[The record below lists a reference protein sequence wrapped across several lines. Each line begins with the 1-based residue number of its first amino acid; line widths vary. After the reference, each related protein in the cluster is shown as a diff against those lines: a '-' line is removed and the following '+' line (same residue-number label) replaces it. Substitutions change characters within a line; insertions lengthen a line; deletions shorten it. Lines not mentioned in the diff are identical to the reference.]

1 MRYTWTTATR
11 PTVPYE
17 GQSGY
22 NSTDGV
28 VEWYD
33 GTRWVQAD
41 TVVRIQVKNTS
52 GVTLAKGAPV
62 YATGSVGASGEV
74 EVALA
79 NASSSA
85 TMPAIGLLEEELV
98 ANAEGEAIVIGTL
111 FEVDTSAYAINGSV
125 YVAVGGGLTPTRP
138 TGATELVQNIG
149 RVTRVHATTGIIV
162 VMGPARTNDTPN
174 AISARTVALNGT
186 TSGTVT
192 IQPAAAAGTW
202 SLTLPTTDGNSGE
215 FLQTDGSG
223 VTTWAAATAG
233 AGGSDT
239 QVQFNSSG
247 VLAGDA
253 GLTYNAATN
262 TLTTD
267 VAQLGAAGATTGELK
282 MSGATS
288 GTVTIKPANAAGTY
302 TLTLPTDDGNAN
314 QVLRTD
320 GSGVLSWNGA
330 PPGGS
335 SGQVQYNASG
345 TLSGDAG
352 LTYDA
357 ANDTLSTKKLT
368 LGTAGSALGEVTL
381 SGSTSGT
388 VTIKPAAAA
397 GTYSLTL
404 PTTDGNASEFLQTDG
419 SGVLT
424 WATPTAA
431 AGGSTTQVQ
440 YNSAGALAGD
450 AGLTYDAANDTLS
463 TKIVQ
468 LGTAGSALG
477 QLKLSGNTSGTVT
490 VQTAAAA
497 GTYTLTLPTTDGNSN
512 EVLRT
517 DGSGVLSWVSR
528 DLWTYAK
535 LTSDF
540 STTSGSQTNVTGLS
554 FTPAANTEYEIEVK
568 LLLES
573 SVNGNAVRPG
583 NTWPTGYSGGAGMF
597 QITLGGFTTNISTG
611 FDAASNT
618 AGTALANTGTA
629 WGAAAANLP
638 YITVGA
644 WILRMGASPS
654 GNFQITVASET
665 GGTTVRVKTG
675 SFLKYRTI

>member
-28 VEWYD
+28 IEWYD

-41 TVVRIQVKNTS
+41 LVVRIHVKNTS
-52 GVTLAKGAPV
+52 GGTLTKGTPV
-62 YATGSVGASGEV
+62 YATGSVGASGEI
-74 EVALA
+74 EVDACRA
-79 NASSSA
+79 DTAA
-85 TMPAIGLLEEELV
+85 KMPALGLLEEDLNN
-98 ANAEGEAIVIGTL
+98 NAEGEAITTGTL
-111 FEVDTSAYAINGSV
+111 FMMDTSAYTINGVV
-125 YVAVGGGLTPTRP
+125 YVAPTGGLTPTRP
-138 TGATELVQNIG
+138 TAATELIQNVG
-149 RVTRVHATTGIIV
+149 RVMRVHATTGTIL
-162 VMGPARTNDTPN
+162 VMSPGRTNDVPN
-174 AISARTVALNGT
+174 AISTRTVALNGT

-192 IQPAAAAGTW
+192 IQPAAVAGTW

-215 FLQTDGSG
+215 FLQTNGSG

-233 AGGSDT
+233 AAGSDT
-239 QVQFNSSG
+239 EVQYNSG
-247 VLAGDA
+247 GALAGDA

-262 TLTTD
+262 TLKMD
-267 VAQLGAAGATTGELK
+267 AAQLGTAGSTTGELK

-288 GTVTIKPANAAGTY
+288 GTVTIKPSLAAGTY
-302 TLTLPTDDGNAN
+302 TLTLPTDDGAAN

-381 SGSTSGT
+381 SGNTSGT

-440 YNSAGALAGD
+440 YNNAGALAGD

-477 QLKLSGNTSGTVT
+477 QLKMSGNTSGTVT
-490 VQTAAAA
+490 LQTAAAA
-497 GTYTLTLPTTDGNSN
+497 GTYTLTLPTDDGTANQ
-512 EVLRT
+512 VLQT
-517 DGSGVLSWVSR
+517 DGSGVLSWVTK

-540 STTSGSQTNVTGLS
+540 STTSGSQVNVTGLN

-573 SVNGNAVRPG
+573 ATNGNAVRPG

-611 FDAASNT
+611 FDAAGNT